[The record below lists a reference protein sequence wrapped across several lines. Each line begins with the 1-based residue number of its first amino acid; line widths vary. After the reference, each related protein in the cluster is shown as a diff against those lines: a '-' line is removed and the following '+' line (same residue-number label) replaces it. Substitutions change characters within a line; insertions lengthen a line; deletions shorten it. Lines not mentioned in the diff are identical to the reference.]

1 MIESREPRE
10 KRRRKVLHATIFAV
24 ALYSD
29 WFQTYLCVQHV
40 NFGLPSTKVARLGCL
55 LHQNH
60 GTSLERSDPIIEPV
74 DRLRIG
80 EINIINIR

>member
-1 MIESREPRE
+1 MIENGEPRE
-10 KRRRKVLHATIFAV
+10 ERRRKVLHATIFAV

-29 WFQTYLCVQHV
+29 LFQTYLCVQHV
-40 NFGLPSTKVARLGCL
+40 NCGFPSTKVARLGCL

-60 GTSLERSDPIIEPV
+60 DTSLECSDPAIESV

-80 EINIINIR
+80 EINIVNIR